1 LILFIQ
7 DLYSLLSVTLSNQNP
22 KNKINVKSGGQECPP
37 HIVGWRI
44 FRPTIKMETLP
55 AHCEFMRLSL
65 GVGTNLR
72 CGARVLGILVL
83 CLIGISCGD
92 QYRPVAIPIVG
103 PQPDPAAFH
112 FALVLSDN
120 GIHDPGASSRL
131 DVSGDTNIGV
141 AQLGLGP
148 AHAALNA
155 NAGRVYVANTL
166 EDTVSSYAPGTA
178 TTVTTTSLPAGS
190 NPIFVNTTENGTVY
204 VANFGSNTVAAISTG
219 SNVALS
225 PLIAVGNHPVAL
237 VETPDQKKL
246 YAVNQGDGTVSSIS
260 LVDRTVVQTI
270 ATGAMPVWALARSD
284 SARVYVLNSGT
295 GTVSA
300 IDTASDLVVGSAT
313 VGAGANFMAYSA
325 RLNRLYVTNS
335 VANTLTAVSI
345 AADPPSVLFTVPVAP
360 SPNSV
365 AVLPDGSRAYVVSSQ
380 TIPPCTSDP
389 SDVQLCMASQVTVV
403 NTTGGNVKTVIPL
416 ESTVNITA
424 ATQSGSATSY
434 TYTLVSGPALRPGM
448 EVVITGMA
456 DAGNNGTFTLT
467 AASSGIFAAV
477 NNAGVT
483 ASSQSGIGA
492 VVVEVNSA
500 TPTGC
505 STSGLGVP
513 GGVLGGVRFR
523 SFAAAS
529 ADSTKVL
536 VAKCDAGSTAVIR
549 TSDDVPVLDMAAPLS
564 ANTPS
569 NGGNAL
575 PQNPVF
581 VLAGP

>member
-1 LILFIQ
+1 
-7 DLYSLLSVTLSNQNP
+7 
-22 KNKINVKSGGQECPP
+22 
-37 HIVGWRI
+37 
-44 FRPTIKMETLP
+44 
-55 AHCEFMRLSL
+55 MRLSL

-72 CGARVLGILVL
+72 CWSRVLGILVL
-83 CLIGISCGD
+83 CLIGVSCGD

-120 GIHDPGASSRL
+120 GTHDPGASSRL

-148 AHAALNA
+148 AHAALTPSG
-155 NAGRVYVANTL
+155 GRVYVANTL
-166 EDTVSSYAPGTA
+166 EDTISSYPPGTA
-178 TTVTTTSLPAGS
+178 TSVTTTSLPAGS
-190 NPIFVNTTENGTVY
+190 NPIFVHTTENGTVY
-204 VANFGSNTVAAISTG
+204 VANFGSNTVAAIST
-219 SNVALS
+219 STNVALS

-237 VETPDQKKL
+237 AETPNQKKL
-246 YAVNQGDGTVSSIS
+246 YAVNQGDGTVSAIS

-270 ATGAMPVWALARSD
+270 ATGTTPAWAVARSD
-284 SARVYVLNSGT
+284 SARIYVLNSGG

-300 IDTASDLVVGSAT
+300 IDTTTDLLVGSAT
-313 VGAGANFMAYSA
+313 VGAGANYMAYDSK
-325 RLNRLYVTNS
+325 LNRLYVTNP

-345 AADPPSVLFTVPVAP
+345 AADPPTVLFTVPVAA

-380 TIPPCTSDP
+380 TIPPCTSNP
-389 SDVQLCMASQVTVV
+389 SDAQLCMASQVTVV
-403 NTTGGNVKTVIPL
+403 NATGGSVKTVVPL

-424 ATQSGSATSY
+424 TTQSGSAISY
-434 TYTLVSGPALRPGM
+434 EYALVSGPALRPGM
-448 EVVITGMA
+448 EVVIAGMA

-467 AASSGIFAAV
+467 AASSGIFTIV
-477 NNAGVT
+477 NSAGVK
-483 ASSQSGIGA
+483 ASSQNGTGV
-492 VVVEVNSA
+492 VVVEINTA
-500 TPTGC
+500 PPTGC
-505 STSGLGVP
+505 NTTGLGVP
-513 GGVLGGVRFR
+513 GGGLGGVRFR

-536 VAKCDAGSTAVIR
+536 VAKCDAGSTDVIR
-549 TSDDVPVLDMAAPLS
+549 TSDDAPILDMAAPLS
-564 ANTPS
+564 VNTPL